1 MPRAR
6 CRLDRDRA
14 YWAGE
19 QRSVPLRML
28 ELALAVAVSVIAAY
42 QWTGL
47 ARYWFA
53 QLAQPA
59 RWRHFEALALGVLK

>member
-53 QLAQPA
+53 RTWTTAFAATLWLA
-59 RWRHFEALALGVLK
+59 WLYI